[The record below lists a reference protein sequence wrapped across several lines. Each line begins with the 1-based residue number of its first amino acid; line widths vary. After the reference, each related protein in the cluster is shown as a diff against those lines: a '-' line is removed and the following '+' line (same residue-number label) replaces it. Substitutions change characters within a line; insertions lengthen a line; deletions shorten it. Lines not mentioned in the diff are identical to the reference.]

1 MSLAVVFEPCE
12 RICLRKKVVSGIKCG
27 LSHIGKEP
35 QTLMILLRIPEV
47 SHYQSAVPVVTAE
60 WQRSGWGEISDPS
73 LWQCRPCVSLQAAV
87 GSPQCTGSWCRLESP
102 APYEWAGL
110 I

>member
-60 WQRSGWGEISDPS
+60 WQRSG
-73 LWQCRPCVSLQAAV
+73 
-87 GSPQCTGSWCRLESP
+87 
-102 APYEWAGL
+102 
-110 I
+110 